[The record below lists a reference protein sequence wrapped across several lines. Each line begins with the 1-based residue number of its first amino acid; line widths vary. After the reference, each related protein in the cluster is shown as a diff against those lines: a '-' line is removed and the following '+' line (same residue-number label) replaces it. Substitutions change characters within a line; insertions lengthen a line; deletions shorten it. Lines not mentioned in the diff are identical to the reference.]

1 MTVLS
6 RKTVRDEIATGLRT
20 SLAGTGLPVSSVYS
34 NRVGKLNGESPVL
47 LVLSGQSLRS
57 FQGMG
62 TKRYQSAMTI
72 EIHSLIYDG
81 DQNNPLTESQREDKA
96 DEIEA
101 GIAGWIADHQIG
113 TSYRSLRYGQATDR
127 LDVQMLDGNPY
138 LLEIIY
144 LEVEGLDT

>member
-20 SLAGTGLPVSSVYS
+20 SLTGTEKPVSSVYA

-47 LVLSGQSLRS
+47 LVLSGQSLRA

-113 TSYRSLRYGQATDR
+113 TSYRSLKYAQATDR